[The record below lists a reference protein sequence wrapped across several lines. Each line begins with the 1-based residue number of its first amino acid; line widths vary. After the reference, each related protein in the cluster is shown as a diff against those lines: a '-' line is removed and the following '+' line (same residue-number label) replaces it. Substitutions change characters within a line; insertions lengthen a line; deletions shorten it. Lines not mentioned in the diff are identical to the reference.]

1 MDDYLT
7 KPLEPEDLAKSLARW
22 MPRRVAAA
30 TVTGTT
36 KTESSG
42 AVLPP
47 PGIDFPSLLHRCM
60 GKQDLARRLIQ
71 KFLVQASADVQELET
86 AMREQDAA
94 RLRLV
99 AHRLKGSAANV
110 SAEAVRENAS
120 RLEELGRDVNLTPA
134 PGLIAQLRSNME
146 SVKQPSA

>member
-22 MPRRVAAA
+22 MPRRAAA
-30 TVTGTT
+30 STGAATT
-36 KTESSG
+36 KTESAG
-42 AVLPP
+42 AVLPLP
-47 PGIDFPSLLHRCM
+47 AIDFPSLLHRCM
-60 GKQDLARRLIQ
+60 GKQDLARRLVQ
-71 KFLVQASADVQELET
+71 KFSVQANADVQELET
-86 AMREQDAA
+86 AMREQDAT

-110 SAEAVRENAS
+110 SAEAVRENAG
-120 RLEELGRDVNLTPA
+120 RLEELGRDGNLTTA

-146 SVKQPSA
+146 SVKPLSA